1 MGRYMGRNRWVALEQ
16 AMSSPEGI
24 LFIFHFSHPP
34 IFLVPPNSHHHP
46 RTRSRGWWCC
56 YALGWLLRFESIAF
70 PSDASNYARFRN
82 LTTHSPFHRLFLIT
96 QFRWTFEIQCGGV
109 SASYLPEFLG
119 ACPHRVWCQD
129 FESFKISFFGSSA
142 AHPIQAKVDDDRWL
156 IITLFFN
163 PQEAIS
169 SHPTDSKKGVSRV
182 SIKKYVYTCRI
193 KLPKC

>member
-1 MGRYMGRNRWVALEQ
+1 MHSGHQGKVMGRYMGRNRWVALEQ
-16 AMSSPEGI
+16 TMSSPEGI

-96 QFRWTFEIQCGGV
+96 LFRRTFEIQCGGV

-119 ACPHRVWCQD
+119 ACPHRRVLLPKFRIVQNFLFWKFGCPPHPSKSRWWSIAD
-129 FESFKISFFGSSA
+129 YNSFF
-142 AHPIQAKVDDDRWL
+142 
-156 IITLFFN
+156 
-163 PQEAIS
+163 
-169 SHPTDSKKGVSRV
+169 
-182 SIKKYVYTCRI
+182 
-193 KLPKC
+193 